1 MKAERF
7 VLVFFMRRLAYE
19 VLLLTG
25 RMKVSHSLTFAG
37 KKCKNTLNPSVH
49 AGWRVFCYVIFSWGI
64 FYFLVSAKIFLISPS
79 VLILL
84 LKSMPEASPMS
95 LSTSS

>member
-1 MKAERF
+1 MAN
-7 VLVFFMRRLAYE
+7 LLDVF
-19 VLLLTG
+19 LLIIYN
-25 RMKVSHSLTFAG
+25 LTFAG
-37 KKCKNTLNPSVH
+37 KKCKNTLNPNVH
-49 AGWRVFCYVIFSWGI
+49 AGLRVFCYVIFSWGI